1 MSPRS
6 RLNWMDRS
14 EVEALLYAV
23 GIACY
28 ESETTD
34 ELRDAVAAN
43 IEDGTIPE
51 DALDQY
57 IGQRPTD
64 P

>member
-1 MSPRS
+1 MSPRE
-6 RLNWMDRS
+6 RLNWLDRA
-14 EVEALLYAV
+14 EVEALLEGV

-34 ELRDAVAAN
+34 ELRDAVMAN
-43 IEDGTIPE
+43 IEDGTILE
-51 DALDQY
+51 EELDPY